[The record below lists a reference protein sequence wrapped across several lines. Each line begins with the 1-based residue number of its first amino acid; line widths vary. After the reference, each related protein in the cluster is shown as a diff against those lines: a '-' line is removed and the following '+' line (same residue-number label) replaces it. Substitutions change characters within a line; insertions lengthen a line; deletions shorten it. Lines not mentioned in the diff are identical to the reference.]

1 MEIFLA
7 AGEGGVL
14 LWGLNG
20 QGRVLGGDNA
30 GTELGGGLSGGK
42 QRRGWAW
49 GGSAVSGREGGLVLS
64 IGEVGSEPALGS
76 NYQCSEGLVASSC
89 VVSFIPAALTST
101 GGPTTDKTWI
111 TIWLGSLERT

>member
-1 MEIFLA
+1 M
-7 AGEGGVL
+7 L

-64 IGEVGSEPALGS
+64 IGEVKSEPALGGQSGSDRPSQEPTVPRS
-76 NYQCSEGLVASSC
+76 N
-89 VVSFIPAALTST
+89 
-101 GGPTTDKTWI
+101 
-111 TIWLGSLERT
+111 